1 MEHEHAVVGA
11 LLENLR
17 QITGGDL
24 APEDSCASTRALKAG
39 LAALEADTHLHIH
52 KQSNHLF
59 PAVMALD
66 AKLRP

>member
-1 MEHEHAVVGA
+1 MEHEYAVVGA
-11 LLENLR
+11 LLENLW

-24 APEDSCASTRALKAG
+24 APEDTCASTRALMAG
-39 LAALEADTHLHIH
+39 LAALGADTHLHIH

-66 AKLRP
+66 AQLSP